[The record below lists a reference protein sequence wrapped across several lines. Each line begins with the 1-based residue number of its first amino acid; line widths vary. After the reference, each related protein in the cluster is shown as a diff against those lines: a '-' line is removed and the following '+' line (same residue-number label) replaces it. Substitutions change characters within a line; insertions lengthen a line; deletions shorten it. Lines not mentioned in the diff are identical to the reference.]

1 LDRQYSSRYNP
12 AYLEEI
18 VLESIIFGLLS
29 ALSWGAGDFTGGLA
43 ARKVGAYR
51 SVFYAEVI
59 GVIFLFIVLAFI
71 NEPLPDVRARLFA
84 LAAGVLGTIGLM
96 LLYHAMTVG
105 LMSIATPVSA
115 LLAAALPVAVGL
127 FTEGVPEFLTLTGFG
142 FALLAVWLISQGE
155 GGVKD
160 LLSHLSD
167 LKLPLLAGIGFGFY
181 FILMHEATRDGG
193 AVWHMVFSR
202 TGGMA
207 LIVTYLLVTRS
218 SWKIDTSALPI
229 ISMNGILDLGGNFFF
244 ILAGQ
249 AGRLDV
255 ASVLSSLFPGAT
267 VLLAWVFLKERLN
280 RNQWIGVIC
289 ALLAIILMTI

>member
-1 LDRQYSSRYNP
+1 ML
-12 AYLEEI
+12 
-18 VLESIIFGLLS
+18 SILFGLAS

-43 ARKVGAYR
+43 TRKVGAYR

-59 GVIFLFIVLAFI
+59 GVVFLFLVLAFV
-71 NEPLPDVRARLFA
+71 NEPLPDRRAQIFA
-84 LAAGVLGTIGLM
+84 LLAGALGTIGLM
-96 LLYHAMTVG
+96 LLYHSMTLG
-105 LMSIATPVSA
+105 LMSVAAPVSA
-115 LLAAALPVAVGL
+115 LLAAVLPVLVGI
-127 FTEGVPEFLTLTGFG
+127 FTEGIPGIPTLIGFG
-142 FALLAVWLISQGE
+142 FALFAVWMVSQSE

-160 LLSHLSD
+160 ILSHLSD

-181 FILMHEATRDGG
+181 FVLMHQAARDGG

-207 LIVTYLLVTRS
+207 LIVTYLSVTRS
-218 SWKIDTSALPI
+218 SWKIEPSSLPI
-229 ISMNGILDLGGNFFF
+229 ISLNGILDLGGNFFF

-267 VLLAWVFLKERLN
+267 VILAWIFLKERLS
-280 RNQWIGVIC
+280 RNQWVGVFC
-289 ALLAIILMTI
+289 ALIAIVLLTL